1 MKRSRMQQLS
11 IEVTVGAFV
20 LMIVLAL
27 GYFTILLSPTLGKT
41 THTMDVEFSNVTG
54 LLKGDKVYLQGVDVG
69 RVKTMDIK
77 DRKVLV
83 TLILKYPVKLREGYR
98 ISVEPSS
105 VLGGRYVAINEGP
118 LDRPEVPA
126 NTLIEGTPPVDF
138 IGEAGEAVKSIR
150 KALDEGGILGNLE
163 KTLADVRVIA
173 ADLKEGKGSLGK
185 LLRDDTAYDK
195 LVAIETNLLSIT
207 AKIDA
212 GGGTLSRLIN
222 DDSVYTNLQ
231 AVAANLRDMSDRVNN
246 GEGTLGRLLSKDDSL
261 YRELS
266 ATASNLN
273 GMTAG
278 IASGKG
284 TLGKL
289 VNNEELYN
297 EIRSLI
303 GEIRAAIDDLRE
315 TSPVA
320 SFSSVFL
327 GAF

>member
-1 MKRSRMQQLS
+1 MKRSRMQQMS

-20 LMIVLAL
+20 LMILLAL
-27 GYFTILLSPTLGKT
+27 GYFTILLSPTIGKS
-41 THTMDVEFSNVTG
+41 THTMDVEFVSVTG

-69 RVKTMDIK
+69 RVKSLSIK
-77 DRKVLV
+77 DQRVKV

-105 VLGGRYVAINEGP
+105 VLGGRYIAINEGP
-118 LDRPEVPA
+118 LDKPEIAADTQIV
-126 NTLIEGTPPVDF
+126 GTPPIDF

-150 KALDEGGILGNLE
+150 RALDEGGILGNLQG
-163 KTLADVRVIA
+163 TLADLRVLT
-173 ADLKEGKGSLGK
+173 ADLKDGKGSIGK
-185 LLRDDTAYDK
+185 LLRDDTAYDR
-195 LVAIETNLLSIT
+195 LVAIETNLLSVI
-207 AKIDA
+207 AKVD
-212 GGGTLSRLIN
+212 GGNGTLGKLIN

-231 AVAANLRDMSDRVNN
+231 SVAANLREMSDRVNS

-261 YRELS
+261 YRDLS
-266 ATASNLN
+266 SAVSNIN
-273 GMTAG
+273 VMTADISG
-278 IASGKG
+278 GKG

-303 GEIRAAIDDLRE
+303 GEVRAAIDDLRE

>member
-1 MKRSRMQQLS
+1 MKRSRMQQMSL
-11 IEVTVGAFV
+11 EVTVGAFV
-20 LMIVLAL
+20 LMILLAL
-27 GYFTILLSPTLGKT
+27 GYFTILLSPTIGKA
-41 THTMDVEFSNVTG
+41 THTMDVEFVSVTG
-54 LLKGDKVYLQGVDVG
+54 LLKGDKVYLQGVDIG

-77 DRKVLV
+77 DRRVLV

-118 LDRPEVPA
+118 LEKPEIA
-126 NTLIEGTPPVDF
+126 AGTKIEGTPPIDF

-150 KALDEGGILGNLE
+150 RALDEGGILGNLQA
-163 KTLADVRVIA
+163 TLGDLRVLT
-173 ADLKEGKGSLGK
+173 ADLKDGKGTIGK
-185 LLRDDTAYDK
+185 LLRDDDAYNR
-195 LVAIETNLLSIT
+195 LIAIETNLLAVV
-207 AKIDA
+207 AKVDN
-212 GGGTLSRLIN
+212 GGGTLGRLIN

-231 AVAANLRDMSDRVNN
+231 SVALNLREMSDRVNS
-246 GEGTLGRLLSKDDSL
+246 GEGTLGRLLSKDDTL
-261 YRELS
+261 YRDLS
-266 ATASNLN
+266 AAVSNIN
-273 GMTAG
+273 SVAG
-278 IASGKG
+278 DISGGRG